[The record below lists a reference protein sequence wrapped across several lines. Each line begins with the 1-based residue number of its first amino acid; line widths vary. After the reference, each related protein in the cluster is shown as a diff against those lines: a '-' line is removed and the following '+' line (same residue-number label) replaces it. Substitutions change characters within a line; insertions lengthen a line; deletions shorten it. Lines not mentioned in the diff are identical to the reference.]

1 MNAVIKAL
9 EEENGGFRKESEFLI
24 YGNPVNP
31 KIVVLFEKQAIFE
44 KAIESVEYITK
55 RNSLFICGYGIPSE
69 SCIKYVGS
77 LKFKKILY
85 FGDLDAAS
93 FYIYLVFKYCKQM
106 PTQKDKIKLSVR
118 YAGVTVDDY
127 NKYLF
132 DKLTDVYHSGTKHE
146 EEQPPHLV
154 IADYDICNN
163 KCTEE
168 YGNPCQ
174 HFCPA
179 QVYEMVEDPERL
191 GKKKLKLTPSNCV
204 HCKTC
209 DIADP
214 YQIIKWVVPEGGG
227 GPNYT
232 NM

>member
-1 MNAVIKAL
+1 MEKSFEDSWAKQELFAVRNFHSGFEHGLLAGMINSGLQMISGGAGLFDRRETEPDHKGMMQLKQYIARHS
-9 EEENGGFRKESEFLI
+9 EEN
-24 YGNPVNP
+24 
-31 KIVVLFEKQAIFE
+31 
-44 KAIESVEYITK
+44 TK
-55 RNSLFICGYGIPSE
+55 
-69 SCIKYVGS
+69 KD
-77 LKFKKILY
+77 LKF
-85 FGDLDAAS
+85 D
-93 FYIYLVFKYCKQM
+93 
-106 PTQKDKIKLSVR
+106 
-118 YAGVTVDDY
+118 

-163 KCTEE
+163 QCTEE

-179 QVYEMVEDPERL
+179 QVYEMVEDPERP
-191 GKKKLKLTPSNCV
+191 GKKKLQLTPSNCV